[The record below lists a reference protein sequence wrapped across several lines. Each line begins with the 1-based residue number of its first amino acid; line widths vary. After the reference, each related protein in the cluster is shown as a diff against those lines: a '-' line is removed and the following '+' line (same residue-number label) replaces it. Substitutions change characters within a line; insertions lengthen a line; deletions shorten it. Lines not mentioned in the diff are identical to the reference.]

1 MRREAAGLT
10 LAVDAMTVELDIED
24 ATSAGNQRRV
34 EAEFLLDRGRQTG
47 GLWFVVS
54 LHAEGDAKFHESFR
68 WKMATM
74 IRDRSCVAVVQATT
88 YFSPARSPR
97 RLNNGDSR

>member
-1 MRREAAGLT
+1 MRRKPAGLA
-10 LAVDAMTVELDIED
+10 LAVDAVTIDLDIED
-24 ATSAGNQRRV
+24 AASARNQRHV

-54 LHAEGDAKFHESFR
+54 LHAEGDPDLHDGFR
-68 WKMATM
+68 WKMVTM
-74 IRDRSCVAVVQATT
+74 IRERIRVAVVQATT
-88 YFSPARSPR
+88 YFPPARLPT